1 MKQNLEKVKKDILE
15 RSIQKNFCYLPNMG
29 DSCHEYNY
37 TFYSSSIPDLKG
49 YTLIVSK
56 KLFYHNSSLVDYKK
70 MLYVYDE
77 NGEFIGGNEMLEKY
91 PDLFK
96 TLLKLNESLS

>member
-1 MKQNLEKVKKDILE
+1 
-15 RSIQKNFCYLPNMG
+15 
-29 DSCHEYNY
+29 
-37 TFYSSSIPDLKG
+37 
-49 YTLIVSK
+49 
-56 KLFYHNSSLVDYKK
+56 